1 MFSTASLPYESLERG
16 ETPVGYLILKD
27 LLLQKRMLVLAL
39 VYVLM
44 FTYAFQ
50 SMGEGQ
56 LIAIISAVGYMFVM
70 LGGAWEEKNSSDVLW
85 NSLPTSKWK
94 IVGAKYLAVPLYV
107 VIVIAVCWIVS
118 MVLSLLRL
126 PIMAISLD
134 PFGAL
139 FGMLAVFVAAGLY
152 YPVYFAAGYT
162 KSRYWH
168 FILFFGIMISASM
181 LPNLFP
187 EKPAWVDPL
196 LERMPKIVGD
206 SAILTTF
213 GLSVAVL
220 VLVSFVLSLRLY
232 GRREF

>member
-1 MFSTASLPYESLERG
+1 MRVQKG

-27 LLLQKRMLVLAL
+27 LLLQRRMLVLAF
-39 VYVLM
+39 VYVLL
-44 FTYAFQ
+44 FTFAFQ

-70 LGGAWEEKNSSDVLW
+70 MGGAWEEKNNSDVLW
-85 NSLPTSKWK
+85 NSLPTAKWK
-94 IVGAKYLAVPLYV
+94 IVGAKYLAIPLYV
-107 VIVIAVCWIVS
+107 VIVIAVYWIAS
-118 MVLSLLRL
+118 TVLSLLRL
-126 PIMAISLD
+126 SITAMPFDLVGAI
-134 PFGAL
+134 
-139 FGMLAVFVAAGLY
+139 FGMLSVFIAASLY
-152 YPVYFAAGYT
+152 YPVYFAVGYT

-181 LPNLFP
+181 LPSLFP

-196 LERMPKIVGD
+196 LERLPKIVGD
-206 SAILTTF
+206 SAILATF

-220 VLVSFVLSLRLY
+220 VLVSFVISLRLY